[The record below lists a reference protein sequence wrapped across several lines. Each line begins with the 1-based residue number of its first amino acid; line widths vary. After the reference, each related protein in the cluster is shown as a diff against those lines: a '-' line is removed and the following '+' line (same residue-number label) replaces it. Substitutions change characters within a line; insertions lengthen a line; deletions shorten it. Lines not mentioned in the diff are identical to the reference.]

1 MIVILAVIL
10 AGICAFYKQL
20 APRPPQNGT
29 HIPLREE
36 LELNSFD
43 DQGDDDGSI
52 EKGDKI
58 GLCNVDK
65 ISSQE
70 NDDSDST
77 TSVHIDVGDKELS
90 TESAP
95 LLNEGKCI
103 NTKCM
108 HICMHVCVYVWM

>member
-10 AGICAFYKQL
+10 AGVCAFYKHL

-43 DQGDDDGSI
+43 DEEDDSSI
-52 EKGDKI
+52 EKGEKI

-65 ISSQE
+65 ILSQE

-77 TSVHIDVGDKELS
+77 TSVHNDVGDKELS

-103 NTKCM
+103 NT
-108 HICMHVCVYVWM
+108 ICMYVYLLDVA